1 MPLFRVS
8 LVIGDIG
15 ADSSELTR
23 YYNVADYAAALTR
36 SQSLAEA
43 ADQIILGQVQD
54 VWIAQKADT
63 ALWSLKASPNA
74 ASEVKHGARFT
85 YRTQGGFPT
94 SFSVPTFDQEQFTDN
109 FDNVVLSAPEIIAF
123 LLAATNSGVDRRND
137 PLQTLKAAYE
147 INGGKRNS
155 S

>member
-1 MPLFRVS
+1 MPLFRISVVFS
-8 LVIGDIG
+8 DIG

-23 YYNVADYAAALTR
+23 FYNVADYATALTR
-36 SQSLAEA
+36 AQSLTEA
-43 ADQIILGQVQD
+43 ADQITLGQPTD
-54 VWIAQKADT
+54 VWIAQKADIST
-63 ALWSLKASPNA
+63 WSVKSAPDA

-85 YRTQGGFPT
+85 YRTDGGFPT

-123 LLAATNSGVDRRND
+123 LLAVTNSGVDRRND
-137 PLQTLKAAYE
+137 PLATLKAAYE

-155 S
+155 A